1 MADALA
7 SAGIGR
13 GARVALVL
21 PNGPQMASAFVGVAA
36 CATCAPLNPGYQAQE
51 FRFYLEDVNARA
63 VVVQRREGGP
73 VRQVA
78 ADLGLAVIEIDADA
92 SCAAGQFDVHA
103 PAAGHRDSMDSPA
116 PGDVALVLHTSGT
129 TARPKIVAL
138 SHANLLA
145 SARHIAGHLALGPA
159 DRCLNVMPLFH
170 IHGLVAALLAPLAS
184 GGSVVCTPG
193 FDEQRFF
200 DWIAEF
206 APTWYTAVPTIH
218 QRVLAHG
225 ALYRERAPAHRFRFV
240 RSSSSALPPRTF
252 ERLEA
257 LTGAPVI
264 EAYGMTEASHQMA
277 SNPLPPA
284 PRKPGSVGV
293 PAGAEIA
300 LMDAHGQLLTPGG
313 TGDTDNTGEIVI
325 RGPGVTAGY
334 EGNPQANAAS
344 FVNGWFRTGDLGRL
358 DADGYLFINGRLKE
372 IVNRG
377 GEKVSPREV
386 DEALLEHPAV
396 AEAAAFA
403 VPHASLGED
412 LAVAVALR
420 AGRQADEAELRG
432 FLFGR
437 LAEYKIPSAI
447 VFVDAIPKGDTG
459 KVQRTTL
466 HDKLGHLIARP
477 FVAPGND
484 VERSLQAI
492 FGEVLGCAAVGVHD
506 NFFMRGGDSLKGTQV
521 MSRIVAQHAIEL
533 ALPVLFRHPTVA
545 ALAVEVQAR
554 GLAARRRS
562 ADVQAEIDAL
572 SDEEVTR
579 LLAEEEARG
588 AGSGG

>member
-1 MADALA
+1 MADILLAHMMAQKLDALPTPTGTA
-7 SAGIGR
+7 VRMLELAVDAEATPAQFAG
-13 GARVALVL
+13 
-21 PNGPQMASAFVGVAA
+21 
-36 CATCAPLNPGYQAQE
+36 
-51 FRFYLEDVNARA
+51 
-63 VVVQRREGGP
+63 VVTTDP
-73 VRQVA
+73 
-78 ADLGLAVIEIDADA
+78 GLALQVL
-92 SCAAGQFDVHA
+92 
-103 PAAGHRDSMDSPA
+103 RDSNSP
-116 PGDVALVLHTSGT
+116 
-129 TARPKIVAL
+129 
-138 SHANLLA
+138 
-145 SARHIAGHLALGPA
+145 
-159 DRCLNVMPLFH
+159 
-170 IHGLVAALLAPLAS
+170 
-184 GGSVVCTPG
+184 
-193 FDEQRFF
+193 
-200 DWIAEF
+200 
-206 APTWYTAVPTIH
+206 
-218 QRVLAHG
+218 
-225 ALYRERAPAHRFRFV
+225 ERRD
-240 RSSSSALPPRTF
+240 
-252 ERLEA
+252 
-257 LTGAPVI
+257 
-264 EAYGMTEASHQMA
+264 
-277 SNPLPPA
+277 
-284 PRKPGSVGV
+284 V
-293 PAGAEIA
+293 PAGELERAILASKRDFLVRLAYTTCTPEGEGHEAERDRESGMTA
-300 LMDAHGQLLTPGG
+300 LRRHS
-313 TGDTDNTGEIVI
+313 
-325 RGPGVTAGY
+325 Y
-334 EGNPQANAAS
+334 
-344 FVNGWFRTGDLGRL
+344 
-358 DADGYLFINGRLKE
+358 
-372 IVNRG
+372 
-377 GEKVSPREV
+377 
-386 DEALLEHPAV
+386 AV